1 MLSRAERGP
10 FGVGDERTFPSS
22 REVLRV
28 KAAGVS
34 GLVSLAKKL
43 RSETSHLSFEK
54 AAYVYAPLDYAWPV
68 ASEYLRRY
76 GDGPKEVVLVGMNPG
91 PFGMAQTGVPFG
103 EVSFVREW
111 MKLEG
116 KVGHPPREHPKRP
129 VEGLA
134 CKRSE
139 VSGKRLWGAIAKKHP
154 DAATFF
160 EGAFVLNYCPL
171 LFLTETG
178 ANLTPDKLG
187 KKACLELE
195 EACDAHLAEA
205 LRLLDPDIAI
215 GVGRYATT
223 KIESLG
229 IDGLRTGTIPHPS
242 PASPA
247 ANADWEGHAKKAL
260 AALGLKRVL

>member
-1 MLSRAERGP
+1 VAPAQQGVAGAQVRFRDRRGR
-10 FGVGDERTFPSS
+10 VSS
-22 REVLRV
+22 
-28 KAAGVS
+28 
-34 GLVSLAKKL
+34 LVSLAKKL
-43 RSETSHLSFEK
+43 RSQTSHLSFDK
-54 AAYVYAPLDYAWPV
+54 AAYVYAPLDYAWPI

-76 GDGPKEVVLVGMNPG
+76 GEGTKQFVLVGMNPG

-103 EVSFVREW
+103 EVSFVRDW
-111 MKLEG
+111 MMLEG
-116 KVGHPPREHPKRP
+116 KVGHPAREHAKRP
-129 VEGLA
+129 VQGLA
-134 CKRSE
+134 CTRSE

-154 DAATFF
+154 DARTFF
-160 EGAFVLNYCPL
+160 EHAFVLNYCPL

-195 EACDAHLAEA
+195 AACDAHLAEA
-205 LRLLDPDIAI
+205 LRLLDPDVAI

-229 IDGLRTGTIPHPS
+229 IDGLKTGTIPHPS

-247 ANADWEGHAKKAL
+247 ANRDWEGHARKAL
-260 AALGLKRVL
+260 AALGVKSLL